1 MSFLKKKFDKK
12 PSLAKPIFILLAIL
26 LLIGGV
32 YVLGSKNTKNE
43 AAEKNSEEKEEA
55 VEINSSGLDKDE
67 RVKKVADVE
76 EVIAKWVEANPKAII
91 ASVANMQKKAMEDQ
105 VKEAQKNIGTKKDE
119 LFGDKNA
126 PQYSPSGYDMT
137 IVEFF
142 DYSCGYCKKA
152 QNTVEELLKSDAK
165 LRIIYKELPILGQAS
180 EEMSTVAL
188 AVNIIDAK
196 SYKKFHDA
204 MMKSNERG
212 KAAAIKTAKSIGIS
226 ESKLNEVL
234 KNDKD
239 KIAAM
244 IQENRMLASSI
255 GINGTPGFIIGEEL
269 IPGAFELQAFK
280 DKIAAA
286 RSKN

>member
-1 MSFLKKKFDKK
+1 MSFLKSNFDQK
-12 PSLAKPIFILLAIL
+12 PSLAKPILIVLVVLLVV
-26 LLIGGV
+26 GGA
-32 YVLGSKNTKNE
+32 YVLGHKNTNNE
-43 AAEKNSEEKEEA
+43 TAEKNSEAKQEV

-91 ASVANMQKKAMEDQ
+91 ASVANMQKKAMEEQ

-119 LFGDKNA
+119 IFGDKNA
-126 PQYSPSGYDMT
+126 PQYSPSGYNMT

-152 QNTVEELLKSDAK
+152 QATVEELLKSDSK

-212 KAAAIKTAKSIGIS
+212 KAAAIKAAKNIGIS

-255 GINGTPGFIIGEEL
+255 GINGTPGFIIGEEFV
-269 IPGAFELQAFK
+269 PGAFELQAFK
-280 DKIAAA
+280 DKISAA

>member
-1 MSFLKKKFDKK
+1 MSFLKSNFDKK
-12 PSLAKPIFILLAIL
+12 PSLVKPILIVLAVILV
-26 LLIGGV
+26 IGGA
-32 YVLGSKNTKNE
+32 YVLGHKNTKNE
-43 AAEKNSEEKEEA
+43 TAEKNSEAKQEV

-105 VKEAQKNIGTKKDE
+105 VKEAQKTIGTKKDE
-119 LFGDKNA
+119 IFGDKNA

-152 QNTVEELLKSDAK
+152 QATVEELIKGDAK
-165 LRIIYKELPILGQAS
+165 LRVIYKELPILGQAS

-204 MMKSNERG
+204 MMKTNERG
-212 KAAAIKTAKSIGIS
+212 KAAAIKVAKNIGIS

-234 KNDKD
+234 KSDKD

-269 IPGAFELQAFK
+269 VPGAFELQAFK
-280 DKIAAA
+280 DKIAAV
-286 RSKN
+286 RSKK